1 MEAKKVRK
9 GVWNSFRP
17 CPTSAGHAD
26 NKAPTAL
33 SRLVFFSLL
42 PPLFQSPN
50 PFGGRVETWEWK
62 FGLRDTGF
70 EVSREREREWE
81 GIGNDVSPKVTDQP
95 EFSRFLWISCVSIVK
110 KKKKKILLVE
120 EEWLILRIKIFLDQ
134 EYLRHAEQTVRTIIL
149 PKLIVVNWCRAD
161 EIISAPCS
169 AINAST
175 PNFLPL
181 RNTLCIYI
189 RLRSRKFLVNE
200 FFHRYLS
207 VKWIIIVSMFTD
219 HAHLGSLWSI
229 DVAILRIVCSVSIFL
244 PFFFFHFTS
253 LTFYFFPKFLSREY
267 FLRLIFEMKKY
278 IYIFLY
284 IIILIKIIIIID

>member
-70 EVSREREREWE
+70 EVSREREREREWE

-110 KKKKKILLVE
+110 KKKK
-120 EEWLILRIKIFLDQ
+120 
-134 EYLRHAEQTVRTIIL
+134 
-149 PKLIVVNWCRAD
+149 N
-161 EIISAPCS
+161 
-169 AINAST
+169 
-175 PNFLPL
+175 
-181 RNTLCIYI
+181 
-189 RLRSRKFLVNE
+189 
-200 FFHRYLS
+200 
-207 VKWIIIVSMFTD
+207 
-219 HAHLGSLWSI
+219 
-229 DVAILRIVCSVSIFL
+229 SVSRRGTIDPSNQDF
-244 PFFFFHFTS
+244 PRSGISS
-253 LTFYFFPKFLSREY
+253 LCGTNRSDNHCS
-267 FLRLIFEMKKY
+267 
-278 IYIFLY
+278 
-284 IIILIKIIIIID
+284 KINRR